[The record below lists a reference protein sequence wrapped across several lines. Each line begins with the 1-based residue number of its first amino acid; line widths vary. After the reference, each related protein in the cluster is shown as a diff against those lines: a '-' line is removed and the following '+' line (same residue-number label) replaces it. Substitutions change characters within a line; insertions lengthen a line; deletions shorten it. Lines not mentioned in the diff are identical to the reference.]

1 MEVLHKLGNI
11 IKEKDDVDEDNC
23 WQSRSIKNNCA
34 VIFWLKKNIEKME
47 DKDTKNPQPYSFFLV
62 EKIFTTTS
70 RQKNFVTFHN
80 RDQVYETHSE
90 ISDDHI
96 LKLY

>member
-1 MEVLHKLGNI
+1 MDVFHKLEDL
-11 IKEKDDVDEDNC
+11 IKEKDDVDEVNC
-23 WQSRSIKNNCA
+23 WQSRYIKNNCA
-34 VIFWLKKNIEKME
+34 VCFWLKKNIEKME

-70 RQKNFVTFHN
+70 RQKSFVTFHN
-80 RDQVYETHSE
+80 RDQLYETQSE